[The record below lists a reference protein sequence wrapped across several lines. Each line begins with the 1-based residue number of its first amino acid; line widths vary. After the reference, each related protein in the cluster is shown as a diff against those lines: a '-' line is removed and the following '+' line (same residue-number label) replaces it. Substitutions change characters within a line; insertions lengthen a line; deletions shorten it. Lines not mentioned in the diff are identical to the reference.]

1 MSRGVPA
8 LGTLCQIQGC
18 VPPARPTLQIRGFS
32 AADATRAQAQAD
44 ADAARL
50 RGEAGAD
57 AIRAKGAALRD
68 NPTLIALTSAE
79 RWNGIL
85 PTTMVPGGAVPFVN
99 VGK

>member
-1 MSRGVPA
+1 MGRRMGRPHTPRNYRGRSTSR
-8 LGTLCQIQGC
+8 
-18 VPPARPTLQIRGFS
+18 
-32 AADATRAQAQAD
+32 
-44 ADAARL
+44 AARRDQRQATL
-50 RGEAGAD
+50 YLAQRAEAD